1 MIIPIILF
9 ARQERPAFEHE
20 DAFATWGQ
28 TIQQG
33 AAASSGSNNDH
44 VEVFGHT
51 EMSRLRRQSLTQAQ
65 FPRALQPAGVDLPS
79 NSAMR
84 CLSGAT
90 ISSTSAAVYRGV
102 MYLGQ
107 FQSKATTLIK
117 NSRSAI
123 RRASGSANCW
133 TSSGCCRASST
144 RAWPRILSRVRW
156 G

>member
-9 ARQERPAFEHE
+9 AGQEGTAFQHE
-20 DAFATWGQ
+20 DALAARREA
-28 TIQQG
+28 IQQG

-51 EMSRLRRQSLTQAQ
+51 EMSRLRRQSLTQGQ
-65 FPRALQPAGVDLPS
+65 SPRAIPPAGVDLPS

-90 ISSTSAAVYRGV
+90 ISSTSAAVYRGA

-117 NSRSAI
+117 NSRSTI
-123 RRASGSANCW
+123 R
-133 TSSGCCRASST
+133 
-144 RAWPRILSRVRW
+144 
-156 G
+156 